1 VTNADA
7 IQEYCAPTSL
17 ADALRAI
24 RGGDATILAGGT
36 DLMPQTQAG
45 RARFRRMLVNIRHI
59 PELRGIARSN
69 GAIRIGAL
77 TTVAEAMESD
87 VVRADLP
94 ILAEAGDHFA
104 SAQLR
109 NAATIGGNICNASPA
124 GDTLVPLLVLDAEV
138 ELAAEVAEATS
149 TRRMPLEKFFAGPGR
164 THRAPG
170 ELLVAVHVRVPNPG
184 FVARFVKFGARPA
197 LDISA
202 ISIGVG
208 GVLRDGMLSGVR
220 VTFGAVAP
228 TPLRG
233 RATEAVLEGRPLSEE
248 TIATAAAAARAEVR
262 PISDVRATAW
272 YRRELVGN
280 LMRRVLAAIREGS

>member
-1 VTNADA
+1 VTNSDA

-17 ADALRAI
+17 ADALRVL

-45 RARFRRMLVNIRHI
+45 RVPFRRTLINIRRI
-59 PELRGIARSN
+59 RELRGIERSH

-77 TTVAEAMESD
+77 TTVTEAMESD
-87 VVRADLP
+87 VVRSGLP
-94 ILAEAGDHFA
+94 ILVEAGDHFA

-109 NAATIGGNICNASPA
+109 NTATIGGNICNASPA

-138 ELAAEVAEATS
+138 ELASASDGAS
-149 TRRMPLEKFFAGPGR
+149 SLRRVPLEKFFAGPGK
-164 THRAPG
+164 THRAPA
-170 ELLVAVHVRVPNPG
+170 ELLVAVHVPLPRPG
-184 FVARFVKFGARPA
+184 FVARFVKFGTRPA

-208 GVLRDGMLSGVR
+208 GVLRKGILSGVR
-220 VTFGAVAP
+220 VAFGAVAP

-233 RATEAVLEGRPLSEE
+233 RATEAALEGRPLTDE
-248 TIATAAAAARAEVR
+248 TIAAAATAARGEVR
-262 PISDVRATAW
+262 PISDVRASEW

-280 LMRRVLAAIREGS
+280 LTRRVLAEISEGS